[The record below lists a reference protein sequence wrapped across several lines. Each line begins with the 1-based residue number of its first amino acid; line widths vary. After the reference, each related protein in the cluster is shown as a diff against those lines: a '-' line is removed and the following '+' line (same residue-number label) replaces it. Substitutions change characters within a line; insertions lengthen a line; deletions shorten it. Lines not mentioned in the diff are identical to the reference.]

1 MRRSA
6 STKEALHR
14 SLARPPAR
22 PTVDGGW
29 DDNDARRREARER
42 LAEHRLLRPERDA
55 AGVAGDKG
63 PHRRGDGRARL
74 PSERHGTRAREP
86 PQPDAGADLPGD
98 GERHRREDQR
108 QRPAA
113 AARER
118 LAEHRLLRPE
128 RDAREPRDVVHRC
141 HLSLRRLAVVRA
153 IGATPFLSKRFV
165 EALRRIASIQRTN
178 RYGQGAHI
186 TKWYRS
192 DIAGYATET
201 PTARSDTAGPVTA
214 RCARA

>member
-14 SLARPPAR
+14 SLARPPTR

-29 DDNDARRREARER
+29 DDNDARRRE
-42 LAEHRLLRPERDA
+42 
-55 AGVAGDKG
+55 
-63 PHRRGDGRARL
+63 
-74 PSERHGTRAREP
+74 
-86 PQPDAGADLPGD
+86 
-98 GERHRREDQR
+98 
-108 QRPAA
+108 
-113 AARER
+113 ARER

-141 HLSLRRLAVVRA
+141 HLSLRRLAGVRAVVRA
-153 IGATPFLSKRFV
+153 IGAASSSSKRVV

-192 DIAGYATET
+192 DIAGHATKT
-201 PTARSDTAGPVTA
+201 PTARSDTGTSHRTVRASVIIRRRGPQGSPSVPRQDRTTRGSPPDHA
-214 RCARA
+214 VLGAAPAPPRSPSEEPGVDVV